1 MMRRR
6 QEYSTSSSLSLNS
19 LEPWEHG
26 EENRIFKA
34 TMTVLLF
41 FSNLL
46 HWSCFVS
53 LSQGLPHI
61 DALRV
66 ESEIEANSVAGK
78 INSIIPMKHN
88 LHQAF
93 LGIFT
98 ASRLF
103 WILSSMCFRKSV
115 FRPDVVIFSS
125 LFFILVGSSLFVSSQ
140 GLIDFSKMLS
150 IATKTSLGPLNFEEN
165 NENQVPTTLSDGQ
178 ASLWIGIVMQ
188 AIGLSSL
195 LPSSIVWGE
204 SYMVMSSQT
213 VALICWGLSL
223 AELVARPDL
232 FAILFLCIFFIA
244 RRQGDRFKDSHPQ
257 ASGYELANQDEMSPA
272 SGHHNNEDDEDT
284 L

>member
-1 MMRRR
+1 MCICYYKKAGMPAGVEPLPRTSRYSSGRIPHEMIRRR

-19 LEPWEHG
+19 LESWEHG

-41 FSNLL
+41 FFNLL

-66 ESEIEANSVAGK
+66 ESVIEANSVAGK
-78 INSIIPMKHN
+78 INSIIPMNHN

-125 LFFILVGSSLFVSSQ
+125 LFFTLVGSSLFVSSQ
-140 GLIDFSKMLS
+140 
-150 IATKTSLGPLNFEEN
+150 
-165 NENQVPTTLSDGQ
+165 
-178 ASLWIGIVMQ
+178 
-188 AIGLSSL
+188 
-195 LPSSIVWGE
+195 
-204 SYMVMSSQT
+204 
-213 VALICWGLSL
+213 
-223 AELVARPDL
+223 
-232 FAILFLCIFFIA
+232 
-244 RRQGDRFKDSHPQ
+244 
-257 ASGYELANQDEMSPA
+257 
-272 SGHHNNEDDEDT
+272 
-284 L
+284 